1 MNNHLNKPF
10 LLQVARQNLKETSK
24 LEGMKK
30 QKNREV
36 NRNAE
41 ILEILEEENLN
52 VQNWMFYLRKNGL
65 NS

>member
-1 MNNHLNKPF
+1 M
-10 LLQVARQNLKETSK
+10 QVARQNLKETSK